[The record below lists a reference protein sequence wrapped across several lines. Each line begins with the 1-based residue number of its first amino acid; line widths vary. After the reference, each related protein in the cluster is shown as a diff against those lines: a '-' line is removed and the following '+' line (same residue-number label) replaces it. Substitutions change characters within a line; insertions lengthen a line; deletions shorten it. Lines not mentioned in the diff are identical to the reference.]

1 MELPYNSARENIEQ
15 EVETEVTFCEAMQA
29 MNTEHFSLC
38 KNDAINACIKRINAA
53 YDEIIGIQQSRVF
66 SLACDGIPFSG
77 DEFDCIEPE
86 DGQEFEFDLRK
97 W

>member
-38 KNDAINACIKRINAA
+38 KNDAINACIKCINAA

-66 SLACDGIPFSG
+66 FLACDGIPFSG
-77 DEFDCIEPE
+77 DEFDCVEPE
-86 DGQEFEFDLRK
+86 DGQKFEFDLRK